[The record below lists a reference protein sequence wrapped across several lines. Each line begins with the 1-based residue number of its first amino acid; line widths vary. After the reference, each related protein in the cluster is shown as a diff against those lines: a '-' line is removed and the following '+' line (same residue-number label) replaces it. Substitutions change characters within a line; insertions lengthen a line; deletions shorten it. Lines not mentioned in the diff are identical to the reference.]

1 MCSSSNTS
9 SHCQKYLRSHQI
21 STVPFR
27 YRGHASGT
35 EEAVHVTSLCKIIL
49 NLTSDFPGKRN
60 YQPRSLSDVCL
71 EKSTRKENLRD
82 PSTIFPIGYRFLHT
96 KNSNTVF
103 QKSRN

>member
-21 STVPFR
+21 SAVCFR

-35 EEAVHVTSLCKIIL
+35 EEAVHVISPCKIIL
-49 NLTSDFPGKRN
+49 SLTSDFPGKKN

-71 EKSTRKENLRD
+71 EKSTRKGNLK
-82 PSTIFPIGYRFLHT
+82 RF
-96 KNSNTVF
+96 
-103 QKSRN
+103 